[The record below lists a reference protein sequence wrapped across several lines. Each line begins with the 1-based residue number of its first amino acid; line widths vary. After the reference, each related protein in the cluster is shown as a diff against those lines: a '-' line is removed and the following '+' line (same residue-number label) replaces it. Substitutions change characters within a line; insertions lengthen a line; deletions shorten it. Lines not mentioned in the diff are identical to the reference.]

1 MSLRTRLLAAVG
13 VVSLVALIIA
23 GVTMYT
29 SLGSF
34 LNNRVD
40 QTLQTAD
47 QAFSGTNRPP
57 GFGPPPGGTLPP
69 STGEGGFPTGS
80 VPRLAPGL
88 FVERISAADVTTQ
101 VQKATEPGGH
111 QFTPSLPANLFSQF
125 ANRPTGSSEFLTT
138 ASTQSSG
145 PQFRV
150 LVSKT
155 SDGDLIVLG
164 QTLDTTADTLRH
176 LLWIELAVTGGAL
189 IAALLLGLW
198 LVRVG
203 LQPLREVE
211 LTAAA
216 IAEGDLSRRIPG
228 DERRTEVGRLARVLN
243 VMLARIQRAFA
254 DRDATE
260 AQLRRSEERL
270 RRFVA
275 DASHELRTPVAAV
288 SAYAELYIRG
298 AAEHPEDL
306 DRFVAGIQGESER
319 MKHLVEDLL
328 LLARLDEGLP
338 IEHQPVELVSVVAD
352 AIEAGRA
359 MGPEW
364 PLALRATGPVEVLG
378 DRLRLRQVVDNL
390 LANVR
395 AHAPVGTHTVVSV
408 TSDGAHAVVEVA
420 DDGPGLSA
428 EEAAQ
433 VFERFYRAD
442 PSRTRTSGGSGLGL
456 SIVWS
461 IVAAHSGTIAA
472 SPGADGGA
480 VFTVRLPA
488 STEEAAI
495 EGSANVSIEAAL
507 EEEPSLAANE
517 STEETTEETTEEP
530 AEESTASEGES
541 RGVGTS
547 PSPGSVLPRSTN
559 TRSRMK

>member
-1 MSLRTRLLAAVG
+1 VSLRTRLLAAVG

-40 QTLQTAD
+40 QTLQTTNA
-47 QAFSGTNRPP
+47 AFSGSGHPP
-57 GFGPPPGGTLPP
+57 GFGPPPGGTLP
-69 STGEGGFPTGS
+69 GAAGGGQSPDGTTA
-80 VPRLAPGL
+80 PRFAPGL
-88 FVERISAADVTTQ
+88 FVERITAAGVTTQ
-101 VQKATEPGGH
+101 VQTASEPGGH
-111 QFTPSLPANLFSQF
+111 QFTPSLPANLVSSF
-125 ANRPTGSSEFLTT
+125 ATRPFGSSEFLNIP
-138 ASTQSSG
+138 SSQSSG

-155 SDGDLIVLG
+155 SDGDLLVIG
-164 QTLDTTADTLRH
+164 QTLDTTSDTLRQ
-176 LLWIELAVTGGAL
+176 LLWIDLAVTGGAL
-189 IAALLLGLW
+189 IVALLLGLW

-203 LQPLREVE
+203 LKPLRQVE
-211 LTAAA
+211 LTAEA
-216 IAEGDLSRRIPG
+216 IAEGDLTRRVPG
-228 DERRTEVGRLARVLN
+228 EEQRTEVGRLARVLN
-243 VMLARIQRAFA
+243 VMLGRIQRAFA

-288 SAYAELYIRG
+288 SAYAELYTRG

-306 DRFVAGIQGESER
+306 DRFIAGIRGETER
-319 MKHLVEDLL
+319 MKRLVEDLL

-338 IEHQPVELVSVVAD
+338 IEHQPVELVSVAAE

-359 MGPEW
+359 VGPEW
-364 PLALRATGPVEVLG
+364 PLTLRATGPVEVMG
-378 DRLRLRQVVDNL
+378 DRLRLRQVIDNL

-395 AHAPVGTHTVVSV
+395 AHTPAGTHAIVTVS
-408 TSDGAHAVVEVA
+408 SDRGHAVVEVA
-420 DDGPGLSA
+420 DDGPGLTPEA
-428 EEAAQ
+428 AAQ

-461 IVAAHSGTIAA
+461 IVAAHYGTIAA
-472 SPGADGGA
+472 APGPAGGA
-480 VFTVRLPA
+480 VFTVTLPA
-488 STEEAAI
+488 SIEEAAN
-495 EGSANVSIEAAL
+495 GSTEAVADKSTDDAEAAS
-507 EEEPSLAANE
+507 EPFNGAVRE
-517 STEETTEETTEEP
+517 S
-530 AEESTASEGES
+530 ASNKDES
-541 RGVGTS
+541 RGVATS
-547 PSPGSVLPRSTN
+547 P
-559 TRSRMK
+559 

>member
-1 MSLRTRLLAAVG
+1 MSLRIRLLAAVG

-29 SLGSF
+29 SLSSF

-40 QTLQTAD
+40 QSLQAATQGFA
-47 QAFSGTNRPP
+47 GNGHPP
-57 GFGPPPGGTLPP
+57 GFGPPPGGTGPQ
-69 STGEGGFPTGS
+69 GGGGFPTGNA
-80 VPRLAPGL
+80 PRLAPGL
-88 FVERISAADVTTQ
+88 FVEQITAADVTTQ
-101 VQKATEPGGH
+101 VQKAAEPGG
-111 QFTPSLPANLFSQF
+111 QQYTPSLPANLFSSF
-125 ANRPTGSSEFLTT
+125 TNRPAGSSEFLTT
-138 ASTQSSG
+138 ASAQSSG

-150 LVSKT
+150 LVSKA
-155 SDGDLIVLG
+155 SDGDLIILG
-164 QTLDTTADTLRH
+164 QTLDTTADTLQH

-198 LVRVG
+198 LVRIG
-203 LQPLREVE
+203 LQPLRQVEV
-211 LTAAA
+211 TAAA

-228 DERRTEVGRLARVLN
+228 DDRRTEVGRLSRVLN

-288 SAYAELYIRG
+288 SAYAELYTRG

-306 DRFVAGIQGESER
+306 DRFITGIQGESER

-364 PLALRATGPVEVLG
+364 PVSLRATGPVEVPG

-390 LANVR
+390 LSNVR
-395 AHAPVGTHTVVSV
+395 AHAPAGTRTVVSV
-408 TSDGAHAVVEVA
+408 TSDGARAVVEVV
-420 DDGPGLSA
+420 DDGPGLTA

-461 IVAAHSGTIAA
+461 IVAAHYGTIVA
-472 SPGADGGA
+472 SPGAEAGA
-480 VFTVRLPA
+480 VFTVNLPA
-488 STEEAAI
+488 SPEEAVI
-495 EGSANVSIEAAL
+495 EDSASASTE
-507 EEEPSLAANE
+507 LAAAVTNDVASE
-517 STEETTEETTEEP
+517 SIEETTEGSTEE
-530 AEESTASEGES
+530 SVASAGEN

-547 PSPGSVLPRSTN
+547 P
-559 TRSRMK
+559 

>member
-1 MSLRTRLLAAVG
+1 MSLRIRLLAAVG

-29 SLGSF
+29 SLSSF

-40 QTLQTAD
+40 QSLQAATQGFA
-47 QAFSGTNRPP
+47 GNGHPP
-57 GFGPPPGGTLPP
+57 GFGPPPGGTGPQ
-69 STGEGGFPTGS
+69 GGGGFPTGNA
-80 VPRLAPGL
+80 PRLAPGL
-88 FVERISAADVTTQ
+88 FVEQITAADVTTQ
-101 VQKATEPGGH
+101 VQKAAEPGG
-111 QFTPSLPANLFSQF
+111 QQYTPSLPANLFSSF
-125 ANRPTGSSEFLTT
+125 TNRPAGSSEFLTT
-138 ASTQSSG
+138 ASAQSSG

-150 LVSKT
+150 LVSKA
-155 SDGDLIVLG
+155 SDGDLIILG
-164 QTLDTTADTLRH
+164 QTLDTTADTLQH

-198 LVRVG
+198 LVRIG
-203 LQPLREVE
+203 LQPLRQVEV
-211 LTAAA
+211 TAAA

-228 DERRTEVGRLARVLN
+228 DDRRTEVGRLSRVLN

-288 SAYAELYIRG
+288 SAYAELYTRG

-306 DRFVAGIQGESER
+306 DRFITGIQGESER

-364 PLALRATGPVEVLG
+364 PVSLRATGPVEVPG

-390 LANVR
+390 LSNVR
-395 AHAPVGTHTVVSV
+395 AHAPAGTRTVVSV
-408 TSDGAHAVVEVA
+408 TSDGARAVVEVV
-420 DDGPGLSA
+420 DDGPGLTA

-442 PSRTRTSGGSGLGL
+442 PSWTRTSGGSGLGL

-461 IVAAHSGTIAA
+461 IVAAHYGTIVA
-472 SPGADGGA
+472 SPGAEAGA
-480 VFTVRLPA
+480 VFTVNLPA
-488 STEEAAI
+488 SPEEAVI
-495 EGSANVSIEAAL
+495 EDSASASTE
-507 EEEPSLAANE
+507 LAAAVTNDVASE
-517 STEETTEETTEEP
+517 SIEETTEGSTEE
-530 AEESTASEGES
+530 SVASVGEN

-547 PSPGSVLPRSTN
+547 P
-559 TRSRMK
+559 

>member
-23 GVTMYT
+23 GVTMYN

-40 QTLQTAD
+40 QSLQTAN
-47 QAFSGTNRPP
+47 QAFAGNGHQP
-57 GFGPPPGGTLPP
+57 GFAPPPGGTAPQ
-69 STGEGGFPTGS
+69 STGEGGFPPST
-80 VPRLAPGL
+80 VIPRLAPGL
-88 FVERISAADVTTQ
+88 FVERITAADVTTQ
-101 VQKATEPGGH
+101 FQKAAEPGGH
-111 QFTPSLPANLFSQF
+111 QYTPSLPTNLFASF
-125 ANRPTGSSEFLTT
+125 VNRPAGSSEFLTT
-138 ASTQSSG
+138 ASTQSAG

-150 LVSKT
+150 LVSKS
-155 SDGDLIVLG
+155 SDGDVVILG

-203 LQPLREVE
+203 LQPLRQVE
-211 LTAAA
+211 ATAAA
-216 IAEGDLSRRIPG
+216 IADGDLSRRIPG
-228 DERRTEVGRLARVLN
+228 DERRTEVGRLSRVLN

-288 SAYAELYIRG
+288 SAYAELYARG

-306 DRFVAGIQGESER
+306 DRFIAGIQGESER

-338 IEHQPVELVSVVAD
+338 IQHQPVELVSVVAD

-364 PLALRATGPVEVLG
+364 PVALRASGPVEVLG

-395 AHAPVGTHTVVSV
+395 AHTPTGTRTVVRV
-408 TSDGAHAVVEVA
+408 TSDGAQAVVEVA

-461 IVAAHSGTIAA
+461 IVAAHYGTIAA
-472 SPGADGGA
+472 SPGAEGGA
-480 VFTVRLPA
+480 VFTVTLPA
-488 STEEAAI
+488 SAEDAASK
-495 EGSANVSIEAAL
+495 GSASASSEPAEDAESSDAA
-507 EEEPSLAANE
+507 SE
-517 STEETTEETTEEP
+517 STEETTEETTEE
-530 AEESTASEGES
+530 SVASDGES

-547 PSPGSVLPRSTN
+547 TST
-559 TRSRMK
+559 

>member
-1 MSLRTRLLAAVG
+1 LAAVG

-23 GVTMYT
+23 GITMYN

-40 QTLQTAD
+40 QTLQTAN
-47 QAFSGTNRPP
+47 QAFSGNGRPP
-57 GFGPPPGGTLPP
+57 GFRPPPGGTLPP
-69 STGEGGFPTGS
+69 TTTEGGFPTGG

-88 FVERISAADVTTQ
+88 FVERITPANVTIP
-101 VQKATEPGGH
+101 VQKAAEPGGH
-111 QFTPSLPANLFSQF
+111 QYTPSLPTNLFASF
-125 ANRPTGSSEFLTT
+125 ANRPAGSSEFLTT
-138 ASTQSSG
+138 ASTQSAG

-150 LVSKT
+150 LVSKA
-155 SDGDLIVLG
+155 SDGDLIIVG

-203 LQPLREVE
+203 LRPLRQVEV
-211 LTAAA
+211 TAAA

-228 DERRTEVGRLARVLN
+228 DERRTEVGRLSRVLN

-306 DRFVAGIQGESER
+306 GRFIAGIQGESER

-338 IEHQPVELVSVVAD
+338 IEHQPVELVSVVGD
-352 AIEAGRA
+352 AIEAARA

-364 PLALRATGPVEVLG
+364 LLDLRATGPVEVLG

-395 AHAPVGTHTVVSV
+395 AHAPAGTRTVVSV
-408 TSDGAHAVVEVA
+408 TSDGAHAVIEVA
-420 DDGPGLSA
+420 DDGPGLTA

-461 IVAAHSGTIAA
+461 IVAAHYGTIAA
-472 SPGADGGA
+472 SPRAEGGA
-480 VFTVRLPA
+480 VFTVTLPA
-488 STEEAAI
+488 SAEEAVI
-495 EGSANVSIEAAL
+495 EDPAS
-507 EEEPSLAANE
+507 PSTE
-517 STEETTEETTEEP
+517 STELAVDDVASDAARESIEDGTEESV
-530 AEESTASEGES
+530 ASTGENREAGS
-541 RGVGTS
+541 S
-547 PSPGSVLPRSTN
+547 PST
-559 TRSRMK
+559 

>member
-23 GVTMYT
+23 GVTMYN

-40 QTLQTAD
+40 QSLQTAS
-47 QAFSGTNRPP
+47 QAFSGNGHPP
-57 GFGPPPGGTLPP
+57 GSGPPPGGTFPP
-69 STGEGGFPTGS
+69 STGGGGFPTS
-80 VPRLAPGL
+80 TVIPRLAPGL
-88 FVERISAADVTTQ
+88 FVERITAADVTTQ
-101 VQKATEPGGH
+101 FQKAAEPGGH
-111 QFTPSLPANLFSQF
+111 QYTPSLPADLFSSF
-125 ANRPTGSSEFLTT
+125 TNRPSGSSEFLTT
-138 ASTQSSG
+138 GSTQSSG

-155 SDGDLIVLG
+155 SDGDLTVLG

-203 LQPLREVE
+203 LQPLRQVE

-216 IAEGDLSRRIPG
+216 IADGDLSRRIPG
-228 DERRTEVGRLARVLN
+228 EDRRTEVGRLSRVLN

-260 AQLRRSEERL
+260 AQLRKSEERL

-288 SAYAELYIRG
+288 SAYAELYTRG

-306 DRFVAGIQGESER
+306 DRFIAGIQGESER

-338 IEHQPVELVSVVAD
+338 IEHRPVELVSVVAD

-364 PLALRATGPVEVLG
+364 PVALQATGPVEVVG

-395 AHAPVGTHTVVSV
+395 AHAPAGTHTVVTV

-420 DDGPGLSA
+420 DDGPGFTA
-428 EEAAQ
+428 DQAGQ

-442 PSRTRTSGGSGLGL
+442 PSRTRTRGGSGLGL

-461 IVAAHSGTIAA
+461 IVAAHYGTIAA
-472 SPGADGGA
+472 SPGAERGA
-480 VFTVRLPA
+480 VFTVTLPVSA
-488 STEEAAI
+488 EEAAI
-495 EGSANVSIEAAL
+495 DVSARASTGTAAGDGA
-507 EEEPSLAANE
+507 SDAANE
-517 STEETTEETTEEP
+517 STEVTIEGPVATEP
-530 AEESTASEGES
+530 VANESAAGEGES

-547 PSPGSVLPRSTN
+547 R
-559 TRSRMK
+559 

>member
-23 GVTMYT
+23 GVTMYD

-40 QTLQTAD
+40 QSLQTAS
-47 QAFSGTNRPP
+47 QAFSGNGHPP
-57 GFGPPPGGTLPP
+57 GSGPPPGGTFPP
-69 STGEGGFPTGS
+69 SSGGGGFPSGTAI
-80 VPRLAPGL
+80 PRLAPGL
-88 FVERISAADVTTQ
+88 FVERITAADVTTEF
-101 VQKATEPGGH
+101 QKAAEPGGH
-111 QFTPSLPANLFSQF
+111 QYTPSLPTNLFSSF

-150 LVSKT
+150 LVSKA
-155 SDGDLIVLG
+155 SDGDLVVLG

-203 LQPLREVE
+203 LQPLRQVE
-211 LTAAA
+211 ATAEA
-216 IAEGDLSRRIPG
+216 IAEGDLTRRVPG
-228 DERRTEVGRLARVLN
+228 EEHQTEVGRLARVLN
-243 VMLARIQRAFA
+243 VMLGRIQRAFA

-288 SAYAELYIRG
+288 SAYAELYTRG

-306 DRFVAGIQGESER
+306 DRFIAGIQGESER

-338 IEHQPVELVSVVAD
+338 IEHRPVELVSVVAD

-364 PLALRATGPVEVLG
+364 PVALHATGPVEVPG

-395 AHAPVGTHTVVSV
+395 AHAPAGTRTVVSV

-420 DDGPGLSA
+420 DDGPGLTA

-461 IVAAHSGTIAA
+461 IVAAHYGSIAA
-472 SPGADGGA
+472 SPRVEGGA
-480 VFTVRLPA
+480 VFTVTLPA
-488 STEEAAI
+488 SADEAVIEDSARASTEPAA
-495 EGSANVSIEAAL
+495 ATNDAA
-507 EEEPSLAANE
+507 SE
-517 STEETTEETTEEP
+517 SPEETTEES
-530 AEESTASEGES
+530 AASEGEN

-547 PSPGSVLPRSTN
+547 P
-559 TRSRMK
+559 

>member
-29 SLGSF
+29 SLSSF

-40 QTLQTAD
+40 QTLQITNA
-47 QAFSGTNRPP
+47 AFSGNGHPPP
-57 GFGPPPGGTLPP
+57 GLGPPPGGTVPG
-69 STGEGGFPTGS
+69 SAGGGQPPTGS
-80 VPRLAPGL
+80 TAPRLAPGL
-88 FVERISAADVTTQ
+88 FVERIAADDVTTQ
-101 VQKATEPGGH
+101 VQEASEPGGH
-111 QFTPSLPANLFSQF
+111 QYTPSLPTNLFSSF
-125 ANRPTGSSEFLTT
+125 SSRSAGSSEFLTT
-138 ASTQSSG
+138 SSTQASG

-155 SDGDLIVLG
+155 SDGDLLVLG
-164 QTLDTTADTLRH
+164 QTLDSTADTLQQ

-189 IAALLLGLW
+189 IIALLLGLW

-203 LQPLREVE
+203 LQPLRQVE
-211 LTAAA
+211 TTAVA
-216 IAEGDLSRRIPG
+216 IAEGDLTRRVPG
-228 DERRTEVGRLARVLN
+228 EEHQTEVGRLARVLN
-243 VMLARIQRAFA
+243 VMLGRIQRAFA
-254 DRDATE
+254 ERDATE

-288 SAYAELYIRG
+288 SAYAELYARG
-298 AAEHPEDL
+298 AAEHPEDVG
-306 DRFVAGIQGESER
+306 RFIAGIQGESER

-338 IEHQPVELVSVVAD
+338 IEHQPVELVSVAAEAV
-352 AIEAGRA
+352 EAGRA
-359 MGPEW
+359 VGPEW
-364 PLALRATGPVEVLG
+364 PLTLRATGPVEVLG
-378 DRLRLRQVVDNL
+378 DRLRLRQVLDNL

-395 AHAPVGTHTVVSV
+395 AHTPAGTHTIVSV
-408 TSDGAHAVVEVA
+408 SSDGGHAVVAVA

-461 IVAAHSGTIAA
+461 IVNAHYGTIAA
-472 SPGADGGA
+472 SPGPVGGA
-480 VFTVRLPA
+480 VFTVTLPTSA
-488 STEEAAI
+488 EEAANGSTSAA
-495 EGSANVSIEAAL
+495 GSADTAA
-507 EEEPSLAANE
+507 
-517 STEETTEETTEEP
+517 TTEGERSGV
-530 AEESTASEGES
+530 AAS
-541 RGVGTS
+541 
-547 PSPGSVLPRSTN
+547 P
-559 TRSRMK
+559 

>member
-29 SLGSF
+29 SLSSF

-40 QTLQTAD
+40 QSLQTAS
-47 QAFSGTNRPP
+47 QAFTGNGRPP
-57 GFGPPPGGTLPP
+57 GGPLPGGAFPP
-69 STGEGGFPTGS
+69 SGGNGGLPS
-80 VPRLAPGL
+80 APRLAPGL
-88 FVERISAADVTTQ
+88 FVERITTADVTTLF
-101 VQKATEPGGH
+101 QKATEPGGH
-111 QFTPSLPANLFSQF
+111 QYTPSLPANLVSSF
-125 ANRPTGSSEFLTT
+125 ANRPSGSSELLTT

-155 SDGDLIVLG
+155 SDGDLLVLG
-164 QTLDTTADTLRH
+164 QTLGATADTLRH

-203 LQPLREVE
+203 LQPLRQVE
-211 LTAAA
+211 ATAAA

-228 DERRTEVGRLARVLN
+228 DERRTEVGRLSRVLN

-288 SAYAELYIRG
+288 SAYAELYTRG

-306 DRFVAGIQGESER
+306 DRFIAGIQGESER

-364 PLALRATGPVEVLG
+364 PLALHATGPVEVLG
-378 DRLRLRQVVDNL
+378 DRIRLRQVVDNL

-395 AHAPVGTHTVVSV
+395 AHTPAGTRTVVSV

-428 EEAAQ
+428 EQAAQ

-461 IVAAHSGTIAA
+461 IVAAHYGTIAA
-472 SPGADGGA
+472 SPGAEAGA
-480 VFTVRLPA
+480 VFTVTLPRSPEEA
-488 STEEAAI
+488 GIEDPDIVSTEEAA
-495 EGSANVSIEAAL
+495 SDVASDAA
-507 EEEPSLAANE
+507 SE
-517 STEETTEETTEEP
+517 STEEMTAVTTG
-530 AEESTASEGES
+530 ESTEDSVASEEEN

-547 PSPGSVLPRSTN
+547 P
-559 TRSRMK
+559 

>member
-13 VVSLVALIIA
+13 VVSLVALVIA
-23 GVTMYT
+23 GVAMYT
-29 SLGSF
+29 SLSSF

-40 QTLQTAD
+40 LSLQAAN
-47 QAFSGTNRPP
+47 QGLSGNGHPP
-57 GFGPPPGGTLPP
+57 GFAPPPGGTGPQT
-69 STGEGGFPTGS
+69 TGQGGFPTGTA
-80 VPRLAPGL
+80 PRLAPGL
-88 FVERISAADVTTQ
+88 FVERITAADVTTQ
-101 VQKATEPGGH
+101 VQKAAEPGGQ
-111 QFTPSLPANLFSQF
+111 QFTPSLPANLFASF
-125 ANRPTGSSEFLTT
+125 ADRPAGSSEFLTT
-138 ASTQSSG
+138 ASTESKG

-164 QTLDTTADTLRH
+164 QTLDTTTETLQH
-176 LLWIELAVTGGAL
+176 LLWVDLAVTGGAL

-203 LQPLREVE
+203 LQPLRQVEV
-211 LTAAA
+211 TAAA

-228 DERRTEVGRLARVLN
+228 DERRTEVGRLSRVLN
-243 VMLARIQRAFA
+243 IMLARIQRAFA

-288 SAYAELYIRG
+288 SAYAELYTRG

-306 DRFVAGIQGESER
+306 DRFIVGIQGESER

-338 IEHQPVELVSVVAD
+338 IEHRPVELVSVVGD
-352 AIEAGRA
+352 AIEASRA

-364 PLALRATGPVEVLG
+364 PVALRATGPVEVPG

-395 AHAPVGTHTVVSV
+395 AHTPAGTRTVISV
-408 TSDGAHAVVEVA
+408 TSDGANAVVEVA
-420 DDGPGLSA
+420 DDGPGLTT

-461 IVAAHSGTIAA
+461 IVAAHYGTIAA
-472 SPGADGGA
+472 SPGGEGGA
-480 VFTVRLPA
+480 VFTVKLPA
-488 STEEAAI
+488 SAEDAI
-495 EGSANVSIEAAL
+495 MEDSARASV
-507 EEEPSLAANE
+507 EPADAVTSDAANE
-517 STEETTEETTEEP
+517 STEETTEE
-530 AEESTASEGES
+530 SVASEGEN

-547 PSPGSVLPRSTN
+547 PST
-559 TRSRMK
+559 

>member
-1 MSLRTRLLAAVG
+1 M
-13 VVSLVALIIA
+13 A
-23 GVTMYT
+23 G
-29 SLGSF
+29 S
-34 LNNRVD
+34 
-40 QTLQTAD
+40 
-47 QAFSGTNRPP
+47 PP
-57 GFGPPPGGTLPP
+57 A
-69 STGEGGFPTGS
+69 S

-88 FVERISAADVTTQ
+88 FVERITAADVTTQ
-101 VQKATEPGGH
+101 FQKAAEPGGH
-111 QFTPSLPANLFSQF
+111 QYTPSLPANLFASF
-125 ANRPTGSSEFLTT
+125 ANRPAGSSEFLTT
-138 ASTQSSG
+138 ASTQSAG

-150 LVSKT
+150 LVSKA
-155 SDGDLIVLG
+155 SDGDLTVLG

-189 IAALLLGLW
+189 IIALLLGLW

-203 LQPLREVE
+203 LQPLRQVE
-211 LTAAA
+211 ATAEA

-228 DERRTEVGRLARVLN
+228 DERRTEVGRLSRVLN

-288 SAYAELYIRG
+288 SAYAELYTRG

-306 DRFVAGIQGESER
+306 DRFIAGIQGESER

-338 IEHQPVELVSVVAD
+338 IEHRPVELVSVAAD
-352 AIEAGRA
+352 AIEAARA
-359 MGPEW
+359 MGPAW
-364 PLALRATGPVEVLG
+364 PITLRATGPVEVLG

-395 AHAPVGTHTVVSV
+395 AHTPAGTRTVVSV
-408 TSDGAHAVVEVA
+408 TSRDARAVMEVA

-461 IVAAHSGTIAA
+461 IVAAHYGTITA

-480 VFTVRLPA
+480 VFTVTLPA
-488 STEEAAI
+488 SAEAETSDAVSESTEEAND
-495 EGSANVSIEAAL
+495 ESA
-507 EEEPSLAANE
+507 
-517 STEETTEETTEEP
+517 
-530 AEESTASEGES
+530 ASDGES

-547 PSPGSVLPRSTN
+547 TST
-559 TRSRMK
+559 